1 MIALTHPIKLM
12 INSQYQFLSSMLDR
26 FPSLLEEWM
35 RKQEEEVKLIAEDS
49 AGGDYEVY
57 SDIYNAEISRIDS
70 CYDEEQ
76 LFNQAMMIMVY
87 SYYESTLLK
96 LSIEVKAKEA
106 RPSVI
111 ANHFGKELDDELMKI
126 SNYICST
133 IEPLRN
139 QLCHNNQ
146 GTLFSKKDKRRE
158 QHIYNIERLVER
170 KYISIEDGRITF
182 IDKAF
187 IKKVLEGEHKILLK
201 LAEICGFKT
210 RWFTYKDGKSII
222 YENYDDIKGQEV

>member
-26 FPSLLEEWM
+26 FPSLLEEWIM
-35 RKQEEEVKLIAEDS
+35 KQEEEAKHIAEDC
-49 AGGDYEVY
+49 AGGDFEVY

-126 SNYICST
+126 STFLFKT
-133 IEPLRN
+133 IFPLRN

-146 GTLFSKKDKRRE
+146 GTLFARDNNRKEE
-158 QHIYNIERLVER
+158 QIEEISRLVER
-170 KYISIEDGRITF
+170 KYITIDNGRIVS
-182 IDKAF
+182 IDRNF
-187 IKKVLEGEHKILLK
+187 IKKVLAGEQKILLK
-201 LAEICGFKT
+201 LSEICGFKT

-222 YENYDDIKGQEV
+222 YENYDDIKGQEG